1 MPDRSL
7 FCGVAPS
14 GLILTAAP
22 CWSQKGSQRADDL
35 QEREQQAAR
44 LPRLSQQ
51 RVATRSALEGMGSS
65 RPCRLLTAGV
75 RAGPFE
81 LATNRRASQC
91 CSVSCLLHSSITASS
106 TSITGMSSRI
116 GYTRLHC
123 VHFSPLPSG
132 FNSTFT
138 LQTGQASI
146 SRSLSLTGIWR
157 LLLLRRQV

>member
-7 FCGVAPS
+7 FGGVAPS
-14 GLILTAAP
+14 GLTLTSALW
-22 CWSQKGSQRADDL
+22 WSQKGSQRADDL
-35 QEREQQAAR
+35 QEREQQPPR
-44 LPRLSQQ
+44 LPRLSQL
-51 RVATRSALEGMGSS
+51 RVATRLALEGRGSS
-65 RPCRLLTAGV
+65 GLCRLLTADV

-81 LATNRRASQC
+81 LATNQRAFLC
-91 CSVSCLLHSSITASS
+91 CSASSLLHSSITASS
-106 TSITGMSSRI
+106 TSITGISSRM
-116 GYTRLHC
+116 GYTRLHWL
-123 VHFSPLPSG
+123 HFSPLPSG